1 VKAWLALLIGMCS
14 IGAAFADAP
23 KTSIRPMPRPVLAQP
38 DVPQPDVPQPDV
50 PQPILRETLQQ
61 AAITLPAT
69 ARIRPQHRPVAIT
82 KVTPD
87 APSPRAEVAP
97 PKPRRGLLSLLT
109 PRAKPAAKATA
120 SRKGSVCGVPSIKGK
135 TLPRVTSKTK
145 GCGIAEPVSVTSVDG
160 AKLSTPATID
170 CNTAIALNTWVQK
183 GLRPAF
189 PNADIASL
197 TVVDSYSCRPRN
209 NVRGNKLSEH
219 AKGHAIDVSGV
230 TFTNGKT
237 LTVARNFK
245 TLRRAY
251 KAGCGI
257 FGTTLGP
264 GSDGYHEDHMHFDT
278 ARQRGGGAYC
288 R

>member
-1 VKAWLALLIGMCS
+1 MKARLALLIGICS

-23 KTSIRPMPRPVLAQP
+23 KTSIRPFPRPTLVQPFVAVVPEQVASPLPDLARMRP
-38 DVPQPDVPQPDV
+38 
-50 PQPILRETLQQ
+50 LR
-61 AAITLPAT
+61 
-69 ARIRPQHRPVAIT
+69 RPVAAT
-82 KVTPD
+82 EALPAA
-87 APSPRAEVAP
+87 APE
-97 PKPRRGLLSLLT
+97 KPRKGLLGLLT
-109 PRAKPAAKATA
+109 PRAKPTKKASP

-135 TLPRVTSKTK
+135 TLPRVTSRTK
-145 GCGIAEPVSVTSVDG
+145 GCGIDEPVSVTSVDG
-160 AKLSTPATID
+160 AKLSMPATID
-170 CNTAIALNTWVQK
+170 CRTAIALNTWVQR

-189 PNADIASL
+189 PSSEVASL

-209 NVRGNKLSEH
+209 NVRGNKISEH
-219 AKGHAIDVSGV
+219 GKGHAIDIAGV

-237 LTVARNFK
+237 LTVSRNFK

>member
-1 VKAWLALLIGMCS
+1 MKAWLAMLIGICS
-14 IGAAFADAP
+14 IGVAFADAP
-23 KTSIRPMPRPVLAQP
+23 KTSIRPFPRPALVQP
-38 DVPQPDVPQPDV
+38 MVAVVPEQVA
-50 PQPILRETLQQ
+50 T
-61 AAITLPAT
+61 TLPNL
-69 ARIRPQHRPVAIT
+69 ARIRPRQR
-82 KVTPD
+82 PD
-87 APSPRAEVAP
+87 ATTEALPIATPE
-97 PKPRRGLLSLLT
+97 KPRKGLLGLLT
-109 PRAKPAAKATA
+109 PRAKPTKKAAA
-120 SRKGSVCGVPSIKGK
+120 SRKGSVCGVPSIKGR
-135 TLPRVTSKTK
+135 TLPRITSKTK
-145 GCGIAEPVSVTSVDG
+145 GCGVAEPVSVTSVDG

-170 CNTAIALNTWVQK
+170 CPTAIALNTWVQR

-189 PNADIASL
+189 PSAEVATL

-209 NVRGNKLSEH
+209 NVRGNKISEH
-219 AKGHAIDVSGV
+219 GKGHAIDISGV

-237 LTVARNFK
+237 LTVSRNFK